1 MLPRFHS
8 LGFQSCLEI
17 LGKRCASVVLHF
29 VPILKSWEN
38 GVRSFWPLPSCADA
52 VTGWKYSG
60 GPPWVRAKLGWP
72 VSNCFLFVWGF
83 AVLCRCRDGMEVLG
97 GATLGT
103 RAKTSSRR
111 PVEMGSSPLSP
122 VLRVVSPLED
132 EIWRQCSPT
141 GVVQDSILV
150 PSGFNW
156 FIIVLNSRCE
166 LVESGDSSSS
176 RI

>member
-1 MLPRFHS
+1 MCVRCAPFRSH
-8 LGFQSCLEI
+8 LEI
-17 LGKRCASVVLHF
+17 LGKRGAF
-29 VPILKSWEN
+29 IL
-38 GVRSFWPLPSCADA
+38 A
-52 VTGWKYSG
+52 V
-60 GPPWVRAKLGWP
+60 
-72 VSNCFLFVWGF
+72 